1 MYIKVI
7 ELFFIGFRFD
17 WDSDIVAVLDD
28 DFDYNDLEN
37 QLEDD
42 FILMVNIGE
51 GFRFEEGYE

>member
-1 MYIKVI
+1 MNKVYYCILFLFLVLFDIKVI

-37 QLEDD
+37 
-42 FILMVNIGE
+42 
-51 GFRFEEGYE
+51 